1 MFAKND
7 EEKRNRLWKTAI
19 SVSTLVIIL
28 IAVFFVIKL
37 FTSNPLEGTWVRED
51 SDLMLTISGEDQA
64 VVQWPEEFESA
75 DVRVSVECSVDTDM
89 KVITLHTDAAELQKA
104 AEESGVDTAKLD
116 TALQKLD
123 GTYEYNLEQ
132 KELTLTEREYGSQ
145 MTFTKKVRN
154 RQRRWMRGFK
164 KKFCSSAVNLTLF
177 LGRTGGKN
185 GDVEKSNKRNTDW
198 KCMDRRKSSGSDP
211 VYDKYKDRGCG
222 GDSGADSRSGGS
234 GM

>member
-51 SDLMLTISGEDQA
+51 SDLMMTISGG
-64 VVQWPEEFESA
+64 
-75 DVRVSVECSVDTDM
+75 ECSVDTDM

-145 MTFTKKVRN
+145 MTFTKK
-154 RQRRWMRGFK
+154 
-164 KKFCSSAVNLTLF
+164 
-177 LGRTGGKN
+177 
-185 GDVEKSNKRNTDW
+185 
-198 KCMDRRKSSGSDP
+198 
-211 VYDKYKDRGCG
+211 
-222 GDSGADSRSGGS
+222 
-234 GM
+234 

>member
-1 MFAKND
+1 MNKKVTKRHYLTERGNTLTPPWKIRIMKLKKRKDDRKYVCKND

-75 DVRVSVECSVDTDM
+75 DVKVSVECSVDTDM

-145 MTFTKKVRN
+145 MTFTKNKEQTKTVDA
-154 RQRRWMRGFK
+154 GIFK
-164 KKFCSSAVNLTLF
+164 KF
-177 LGRTGGKN
+177 LI
-185 GDVEKSNKRNTDW
+185 
-198 KCMDRRKSSGSDP
+198 RRKFNIILGEQEE
-211 VYDKYKDRGCG
+211 KWRC
-222 GDSGADSRSGGS
+222 
-234 GM
+234 

>member
-89 KVITLHTDAAELQKA
+89 KLQKA

-145 MTFTKKVRN
+145 MTFTKK
-154 RQRRWMRGFK
+154 
-164 KKFCSSAVNLTLF
+164 
-177 LGRTGGKN
+177 
-185 GDVEKSNKRNTDW
+185 
-198 KCMDRRKSSGSDP
+198 
-211 VYDKYKDRGCG
+211 
-222 GDSGADSRSGGS
+222 
-234 GM
+234 

>member
-64 VVQWPEEFESA
+64 VVQWPEGVESA

-145 MTFTKKVRN
+145 MTFTKK
-154 RQRRWMRGFK
+154 
-164 KKFCSSAVNLTLF
+164 
-177 LGRTGGKN
+177 
-185 GDVEKSNKRNTDW
+185 
-198 KCMDRRKSSGSDP
+198 
-211 VYDKYKDRGCG
+211 
-222 GDSGADSRSGGS
+222 
-234 GM
+234 

>member
-75 DVRVSVECSVDTDM
+75 DVKVSVECSV
-89 KVITLHTDAAELQKA
+89 HTDAAELQKA

-145 MTFTKKVRN
+145 MTFTKK
-154 RQRRWMRGFK
+154 
-164 KKFCSSAVNLTLF
+164 
-177 LGRTGGKN
+177 
-185 GDVEKSNKRNTDW
+185 
-198 KCMDRRKSSGSDP
+198 
-211 VYDKYKDRGCG
+211 
-222 GDSGADSRSGGS
+222 
-234 GM
+234 

>member
-75 DVRVSVECSVDTDM
+75 DVKVSVECSVDTDM

-116 TALQKLD
+116 
-123 GTYEYNLEQ
+123 GTYEYNQEQ

-145 MTFTKKVRN
+145 MTFTKK
-154 RQRRWMRGFK
+154 
-164 KKFCSSAVNLTLF
+164 
-177 LGRTGGKN
+177 
-185 GDVEKSNKRNTDW
+185 
-198 KCMDRRKSSGSDP
+198 
-211 VYDKYKDRGCG
+211 
-222 GDSGADSRSGGS
+222 
-234 GM
+234 

>member
-75 DVRVSVECSVDTDM
+75 DVKSFGRV
-89 KVITLHTDAAELQKA
+89 
-104 AEESGVDTAKLD
+104 
-116 TALQKLD
+116 
-123 GTYEYNLEQ
+123 
-132 KELTLTEREYGSQ
+132 
-145 MTFTKKVRN
+145 
-154 RQRRWMRGFK
+154 QRRYRYESDHSAYRCCRIAESSRGVR
-164 KKFCSSAVNLTLF
+164 CRYSQTGYCTAEA
-177 LGRTGGKN
+177 GRY
-185 GDVEKSNKRNTDW
+185 V
-198 KCMDRRKSSGSDP
+198 
-211 VYDKYKDRGCG
+211 
-222 GDSGADSRSGGS
+222 
-234 GM
+234 

>member
-104 AEESGVDTAKLD
+104 AEETGVDTAGNM
-116 TALQKLD
+116 AA
-123 GTYEYNLEQ
+123 
-132 KELTLTEREYGSQ
+132 R
-145 MTFTKKVRN
+145 
-154 RQRRWMRGFK
+154 
-164 KKFCSSAVNLTLF
+164 
-177 LGRTGGKN
+177 
-185 GDVEKSNKRNTDW
+185 
-198 KCMDRRKSSGSDP
+198 
-211 VYDKYKDRGCG
+211 
-222 GDSGADSRSGGS
+222 
-234 GM
+234 

>member
-37 FTSNPLEGTWVRED
+37 FTSNPLE
-51 SDLMLTISGEDQA
+51 
-64 VVQWPEEFESA
+64 EFESA
-75 DVRVSVECSVDTDM
+75 DVKVSVECSVDTDM

-145 MTFTKKVRN
+145 MTFTKK
-154 RQRRWMRGFK
+154 
-164 KKFCSSAVNLTLF
+164 
-177 LGRTGGKN
+177 
-185 GDVEKSNKRNTDW
+185 
-198 KCMDRRKSSGSDP
+198 
-211 VYDKYKDRGCG
+211 
-222 GDSGADSRSGGS
+222 
-234 GM
+234 

>member
-37 FTSNPLEGTWVRED
+37 FTSNPLEGKWVRED

-75 DVRVSVECSVDTDM
+75 DVRVSVESIVDTDI
-89 KVITLHTDAAELQKA
+89 KVITLHTYAAELHKA
-104 AEESGVDTAKLD
+104 AEESFVDTAKLD

-145 MTFTKKVRN
+145 MTFTKK
-154 RQRRWMRGFK
+154 
-164 KKFCSSAVNLTLF
+164 
-177 LGRTGGKN
+177 
-185 GDVEKSNKRNTDW
+185 
-198 KCMDRRKSSGSDP
+198 
-211 VYDKYKDRGCG
+211 
-222 GDSGADSRSGGS
+222 
-234 GM
+234 